1 MVFESVG
8 KIKKPAIPLSNH
20 SHGDALKLWLRIASC
35 GKPPPLPAQCSHRPL
50 SQRPDWSLIA
60 FFLSQPPMPASASVF
75 VSRSML
81 LSHRAFAASANDQV
95 GQRVQRRVDLAVLL
109 LVRLDHLGGLE
120 DADVLHAVAG
130 QRTVKERQ

>member
-1 MVFESVG
+1 
-8 KIKKPAIPLSNH
+8 
-20 SHGDALKLWLRIASC
+20 
-35 GKPPPLPAQCSHRPL
+35 
-50 SQRPDWSLIA
+50 
-60 FFLSQPPMPASASVF
+60 MPASASVF